1 MNTMILYKLD
11 ISLVEFTQNG
21 YGLLIGG
28 RKNTQNEKALFDA
41 GHIPEDE
48 RDEILDAAQEAF
60 RNTFLEELAKKSDNA
75 EIEDIKNLKNKEE
88 K

>member
-1 MNTMILYKLD
+1 MNTMILYKLA
-11 ISLVEFTQNG
+11 ISLVEFTQNR

-48 RDEILDAAQEAF
+48 RSEILDAAQEAF
-60 RNTFLEELAKKSDNA
+60 RHTFLEELAMRSNNA
-75 EIEDIKNLKNKEE
+75 EIGDIRDLKNKED
-88 K
+88 

>member
-1 MNTMILYKLD
+1 MNTMALYKLD

-48 RDEILDAAQEAF
+48 RSEILDAAQEAF

-75 EIEDIKNLKNKEE
+75 EIGDIKNLKNKEE
-88 K
+88 

>member
-11 ISLVEFTQNG
+11 ISLVEVTQNG

-28 RKNTQNEKALFDA
+28 RKNTQIEKALFDA
-41 GHIPEDE
+41 CHIPEDE
-48 RDEILDAAQEAF
+48 RSEILDAAQEAF
-60 RNTFLEELAKKSDNA
+60 RHTFLEELAMRSNNA
-75 EIEDIKNLKNKEE
+75 EIGDIRDLKNKEE

>member
-11 ISLVEFTQNG
+11 ISLVEFTPGG
-21 YGLLIGG
+21 YGILIGG

-75 EIEDIKNLKNKEE
+75 EIGDIDNLKNKEE

>member
-11 ISLVEFTQNG
+11 ISLVEFTPGG
-21 YGLLIGG
+21 YGILIGG

-60 RNTFLEELAKKSDNA
+60 RNTFLEELAMRSNNA
-75 EIEDIKNLKNKEE
+75 EIGDIKDLKNKEE

>member
-1 MNTMILYKLD
+1 MNTMTLYKLD
-11 ISLVEFTQNG
+11 ISLVEFTPGG
-21 YGLLIGG
+21 YGILIGG

-60 RNTFLEELAKKSDNA
+60 RNTFLEELAMKSDNA
-75 EIEDIKNLKNKEE
+75 EIGDIKNLKNKEE
-88 K
+88 